1 MVQVLQQA
9 PDFTTPAAWGKGEI
23 RPITLSDYRG
33 RWVVLF
39 FYPLDFT
46 FVCPTEILEFS
57 KRAGEFEALS
67 AQVIGCSVDSEF
79 SHRAWIENGLG
90 ELRIPLASDLR
101 KSIARSYGALL
112 EDRGIATRATYV
124 IDPQGVVQYACY
136 HNTAVGRSVSETLRV
151 LEALQ
156 TGEKCPVD
164 WRPGGKTLGR

>member
-1 MVQVLQQA
+1 MVQVLQKA
-9 PDFTTPAAWGKGEI
+9 PDFTAPAAWGKGEI
-23 RPITLSDYRG
+23 RPVSLSSYRG

-57 KRAGEFEALS
+57 KRAGEFAALG
-67 AQVIGCSVDSEF
+67 AQVIGCSVDSEH
-79 SHRAWIENGLG
+79 SHRAWIEHGLG
-90 ELRIPLASDLR
+90 ELAIPLASDIT

-164 WRPGGKTLGR
+164 WRPGAKTLGR

>member
-1 MVQVLQQA
+1 MVQVLQKA

-23 RPITLSDYRG
+23 RPVSLSSYRG

-57 KRAGEFEALS
+57 KRAGEFEALG
-67 AQVIGCSVDSEF
+67 AQVIGCSVDSEY
-79 SHRAWIENGLG
+79 SHKAWIEHGLG
-90 ELRIPLASDLR
+90 ELAIPLASDLTR
-101 KSIARSYGALL
+101 SIARSYGALL

-156 TGEKCPVD
+156 TGEKCPVE
-164 WRPGGKTLGR
+164 WRAGARTLGK

>member
-1 MVQVLQQA
+1 MIQVLQKA

-23 RPITLSDYRG
+23 RPVSLSSYRG

-57 KRAGEFEALS
+57 KRAGEFEALG
-67 AQVIGCSVDSEF
+67 AQVIGCSVDSEH
-79 SHRAWIENGLG
+79 SHKAWIEHGLG
-90 ELRIPLASDLR
+90 ELAIPLASDLT

-156 TGEKCPVD
+156 TGEKCPVE
-164 WRPGGKTLGR
+164 WRAGARTLGK

>member
-1 MVQVLQQA
+1 
-9 PDFTTPAAWGKGEI
+9 
-23 RPITLSDYRG
+23 
-33 RWVVLF
+33 VVLF

-57 KRAGEFEALS
+57 KRAGEFEALG
-67 AQVIGCSVDSEF
+67 AQVIGCSVDSEH
-79 SHRAWIENGLG
+79 SHKAWIEHGLG
-90 ELRIPLASDLR
+90 ELAIPLASDLTR
-101 KSIARSYGALL
+101 SIARSYGALL

-156 TGEKCPVD
+156 TGEKCPVE
-164 WRPGGKTLGR
+164 WRAGARTLGK

>member
-1 MVQVLQQA
+1 MVQVLQKA

-23 RPITLSDYRG
+23 RPVSLSSYRG

-57 KRAGEFEALS
+57 KRAGEFAALG
-67 AQVIGCSVDSEF
+67 AQVIGCSVDSEH
-79 SHRAWIENGLG
+79 SHRAWIEHGLG
-90 ELRIPLASDLR
+90 ELAIPLASDIT

-164 WRPGGKTLGR
+164 WRPGAKTLGR

>member
-1 MVQVLQQA
+1 MVQVLQKA

-23 RPITLSDYRG
+23 RPISLASYRG

-57 KRAGEFEALS
+57 KRAREFEALG
-67 AQVIGCSVDSEF
+67 AQVIGCSVDSEH
-79 SHRAWIENGLG
+79 SHRAWIEHGLG
-90 ELRIPLASDLR
+90 ELHIPLASDLT

-164 WRPGGKTLGR
+164 WRPGAETLGR

>member
-1 MVQVLQQA
+1 MVQVLQKA

-23 RPITLSDYRG
+23 RPVSLSSYRG

-57 KRAGEFEALS
+57 KRAGEFEALG
-67 AQVIGCSVDSEF
+67 AQVIGCSVDSEY
-79 SHRAWIENGLG
+79 SHKAWIEHGLG
-90 ELRIPLASDLR
+90 ELAIPLASDLT

-156 TGEKCPVD
+156 TGEKCPVE
-164 WRPGGKTLGR
+164 WRAGARTLGK

>member
-1 MVQVLQQA
+1 MVAVLEKA
-9 PDFTTPAAWGKGEI
+9 PDFTAPAATGKGEFVEVS
-23 RPITLSDYRG
+23 LASHRG

-57 KRAGEFEALS
+57 KRAREFEALD
-67 AQVIGCSVDSEF
+67 AQVMGCSVDSEYA
-79 SHRAWIENGLG
+79 HRAWIENGLG
-90 ELRIPLASDLR
+90 ELRIPLVSDITKR
-101 KSIARSYGALL
+101 IARDYGALI
-112 EDRGIATRATYV
+112 EDEGIATRATFL
-124 IDPQGVVQYACY
+124 IDPKGIVQYACY

-164 WRPGGKTLGR
+164 WRPGAKTLGR

>member
-1 MVQVLQQA
+1 MVAVLEKA
-9 PDFTTPAAWGKGEI
+9 PDFTAPAATGKGEF
-23 RPITLSDYRG
+23 LEVSLKSHRG

-57 KRAGEFEALS
+57 KRAREFEALG
-67 AQVIGCSVDSEF
+67 AQVMGCSVDSEYA
-79 SHRAWIENGLG
+79 HRAWIENGLG
-90 ELRIPLASDLR
+90 ELRIPLVSDITKR
-101 KSIARSYGALL
+101 IARDYGALI
-112 EDRGIATRATYV
+112 EDEGIATRATFL
-124 IDPQGVVQYACY
+124 IDPEGIVQYACY

-164 WRPGGKTLGR
+164 WRPGAKTLGR